1 MNIYGKEYASLQT
14 CSPLQLG
21 QTNTPGSLH
30 RLPGVTVAGSSSS
43 SSSYPPNAAS
53 AGGGGGGY
61 PNQVISVAELHG
73 GMQAQSDD
81 DPFINAATTGVVG
94 YPGVVGV
101 GTSGS
106 SSVSPSSNAQT
117 VASLIYSNQQQ
128 QTNRQHQQ
136 QIEYMNQQHHIQQGQ
151 YII

>member
-1 MNIYGKEYASLQT
+1 MNIYSKEYASLQT

-21 QTNTPGSLH
+21 QTSTPGSLH
-30 RLPGVTVAGSSSS
+30 RLPVTGSSSS
-43 SSSYPPNAAS
+43 PSSYPPNATS
-53 AGGGGGGY
+53 AGGGGGY

-81 DPFINAATTGVVG
+81 DPFINAATTGVG
-94 YPGVVGV
+94 YPGVVV
-101 GTSGS
+101 GTSAS

-151 YII
+151 YHSVSLSP